1 MWVLWYSFGIVE
13 WMKGRGIEWIFQ
25 FFFSIHSFDEGE
37 GQPWACNKLKQ
48 LPWKVVSASN
58 LSYNILNSDLS
69 LILWYMAL
77 NLDSNLRKIAL
88 IWRRLLTSST
98 FINCWNII
106 FISFQSTSK
115 REQTSSATV
124 APSEEPPEELNRCW
138 LLESKPL
145 AGMAF
150 FPKTN
155 TCWEQPE

>member
-1 MWVLWYSFGIVE
+1 M
-13 WMKGRGIEWIFQ
+13 
-25 FFFSIHSFDEGE
+25 FSPFSLIIIWQYLTFNLFSEHSISCWFVKVSHG
-37 GQPWACNKLKQ
+37 WACNKLKQ

-58 LSYNILNSDLS
+58 LSQNILNSDLS

-124 APSEEPPEELNRCW
+124 APSEEPPEEPNRCW